1 MHKLVCGRFVIFLLL
16 CLGIFWVWVW
26 LDFGVGFL
34 GGGRWCPFLSSPPPP
49 RFFFKPEQ
57 VKEKKKSPVTQAKSF
72 DTYDNRIIPLVFYFL
87 KTFSFNHL
95 Q

>member
-1 MHKLVCGRFVIFLLL
+1 MVSFPLM
-16 CLGIFWVWVW
+16 
-26 LDFGVGFL
+26 
-34 GGGRWCPFLSSPPPP
+34 PPPL
-49 RFFFKPEQ
+49 FFFKPEQ
-57 VKEKKKSPVTQAKSF
+57 VKEKKESSPVTQAKSF